1 MTYRDFKGLTKI
13 TGSDKIQ
20 CDKVFNISKNP
31 KCGGCQRGLASMV
44 FKFFGRKTS
53 GSGIKNRNISNK
65 SALDLA
71 TEELAEELYEPI
83 IRIF

>member
-13 TGSDKIQ
+13 TASDKIQ
-20 CDKVFNISKNP
+20 RDKAFNISKNP
-31 KCGGCQRGLASMV
+31 KCGGYQCGLASMV

-65 SALDLA
+65 SPLDLA
-71 TEELAEELYEPI
+71 TEELAEELYKPI
-83 IRIF
+83 IRNF

>member
-13 TGSDKIQ
+13 TASDKIQ
-20 CDKVFNISKNP
+20 RDKAFNISKNS
-31 KCGGCQRGLASMV
+31 KCGGCQRRLASMV

-65 SALDLA
+65 SPLDLA
-71 TEELAEELYEPI
+71 TEELAEELYKPI
-83 IRIF
+83 IRNF